1 MLNIVQSLELKIP
14 FANGAGVILRPVQD
28 DDLAD
33 LQSILN
39 NHQSSDPYQSSAG
52 YFAMTGRDGLWLV
65 KEGSA
70 AVVVCRHPN
79 IRDEFL
85 VFPSIGKGGP
95 SLLTKTIAAVSKIGV
110 KISLAR
116 AGEDVTE
123 KLFDSYPN
131 VQLKRMPEKILDW
144 AYPVHTLDTAKVV
157 KHTGRAFQ
165 QFRTQINKIDTKD
178 VVAFDLDLGVHRQAV
193 REIVLKWSDG
203 EDEKV
208 APYKRMLDLFKT
220 LPMSG
225 RIVFN
230 KEQPAG
236 FSVWEETFP
245 KNGLANAYAHLGLHE
260 IEGMARF
267 VMLDMC
273 QTLHR
278 NGFSRVCIGG
288 SETAGLDQ
296 FKRQLRPI
304 DSVSLGSIQVVR
316 AKPAM
321 KKSQMAMATVSNL
334 MHSNAI

>member
-1 MLNIVQSLELKIP
+1 MLNIVQPLELKIP
-14 FANGAGVILRPVQD
+14 FANGVGVILRPVQD
-28 DDLAD
+28 DYLAD

-39 NHQSSDPYQSSAG
+39 NHESADPYQSSGG

-65 KEGSA
+65 QEGSA

-95 SLLTKTIAAVSKIGV
+95 NLLAKTIVAVSKTGV

-116 AGEDVTE
+116 ACEDVAE
-123 KLFDSYPN
+123 KLFSSYPN
-131 VQLKRMPEKILDW
+131 VQLKRVPEKILDW
-144 AYPVHTLDTAKVV
+144 AYPVHILDTAKVI
-157 KHTGRAFQ
+157 KHTGRMFQ
-165 QFRTQINKIDTKD
+165 QLRTELNKIDTKD
-178 VVAFDLDLGVHRQAV
+178 VVAFDFNPITHRQAV
-193 REIVLKWSDG
+193 HDIVQNWSKG
-203 EDEKV
+203 EDEKFD
-208 APYKRMLDLFKT
+208 PYMRMLDLFKV

-230 KEQPAG
+230 KGQPAG

-245 KNGLANAYAHLGLHE
+245 NNGLANAYAHLGLHE

-273 QTLHR
+273 QNLHR
-278 NGFSRVCIGG
+278 NGFSKVCIGG

-296 FKRQLRPI
+296 FKRQLRPVE
-304 DSVSLGSIQVVR
+304 SVVLDSIQIV
-316 AKPAM
+316 PAEPAI
-321 KKSQMAMATVSNL
+321 KKSQVTVATASNL
-334 MHSNAI
+334 MQSNAN

>member
-1 MLNIVQSLELKIP
+1 LKVVHAPLLKIP

-28 DDLAD
+28 DDLFE
-33 LQSILN
+33 LQAILN
-39 NHQSSDPYQSSAG
+39 NHQSADPYQSSAG

-65 KEGSA
+65 QEGSA

-79 IRDEFL
+79 ISDEFL
-85 VFPSIGKGGP
+85 VFPPIGKGGP
-95 SLLTKTIAAVSKIGV
+95 SLLAKTIAAVSKTGA

-116 AGEDVTE
+116 AGEDVTD
-123 KLFDSYPN
+123 KLFASYSN
-131 VQLKRMPEKILDW
+131 VQLKRVPEKILDW
-144 AYPVHTLDTAKVV
+144 AYPVHTLDTAKVI

-178 VVAFDLDLGVHRQAV
+178 VVAFDLDLGVHRQTV
-193 REIVLKWSDG
+193 REIVQKWSDG

-208 APYKRMLDLFKT
+208 APYMRMLDLFKI

-230 KEQPAG
+230 NGQPAG

-245 KNGLANAYAHLGLHE
+245 NNGLANAYAHLGLHE

-273 QTLHR
+273 QNLHR
-278 NGFSRVCIGG
+278 NGFSKVCIGG

-296 FKRQLRPI
+296 FKRQMRPVE
-304 DSVSLGSIQVVR
+304 SVVLGSMQIVP
-316 AKPAM
+316 AEPAM
-321 KKSQMAMATVSNL
+321 KKSQVAVATVSNL
-334 MHSNAI
+334 MHANAN